1 MNQFRTIE
9 FEQYRRI
16 SYPLVQLLGAYFE
29 QTEHTKHK
37 ISLNVEFDKDQ
48 ELGAIFSDNIS
59 FCLNEI
65 GDKITISAEVLVYDT
80 AKLDALLAKGDV
92 YATFGFI
99 GNASGKSDATTLDD
113 GVLTDIALL
122 CNGAAN
128 AANGED
134 CASFKVSFVGNV
146 F

>member
-9 FEQYRRI
+9 FEQYRPI
-16 SYPLVQLLGAYFE
+16 QWPLVKLLGAYFE

-37 ISLNVEFDKDQ
+37 ISLNVDFDKKQ

-59 FCLNEI
+59 FCLQE
-65 GDKITISAEVLVYDT
+65 GGEKITICAEVLVYDV

-99 GNASGKSDATTLDD
+99 CNSSANTDGTTLDD

-122 CNGAAN
+122 RDMGDNTEN
-128 AANGED
+128 L
-134 CASFKVSFVGNV
+134 ASFKVSFVGNV
-146 F
+146 S